1 MKVINQKKEDL
12 LVRLNA
18 LISSRIEAES
28 NEIDSVVRNI
38 LNEVKLKG
46 DDALIEFSKKFDN
59 TFLSKSQILIPDQIR
74 SSYKDLVD
82 QNVLKYFEIAKE
94 NIIAFHKKQLPQ
106 NYEINKD
113 DLIIGS

>member
-46 DDALIEFSKKFDN
+46 DDALIELSKKFDN
-59 TFLSKSQILIPDQIR
+59 TFLTLEILD
-74 SSYKDLVD
+74 
-82 QNVLKYFEIAKE
+82 A
-94 NIIAFHKKQLPQ
+94 
-106 NYEINKD
+106 
-113 DLIIGS
+113 